1 MRPFADPRVLL
12 PLLLLAGCR
21 IVRELSPSEE
31 LSLVYSM
38 GPGTSSASAPAGGK
52 TSYSI
57 RSRGELVVETREQ
70 VPFARL
76 GVTTRTAS
84 KAERRAEG
92 IEGTAAVKVL
102 TVDPDGPAARA
113 GIAPGDLLTNIDGT
127 DLLSS
132 EHLRETL
139 RGTDPSGPVPILG
152 RRKGEPLGV
161 NATLEVRREPRRR
174 TEYRTLEHAHESSAF
189 GLEAST
195 VPEDLAAILFG
206 RPGPAVLLSD
216 VPVGT
221 PAYRAGLRQGDLVRT
236 LDGSEVRSSVE
247 LLDRLE
253 SAGGGRRA
261 VSAGGRVFETTLRGR
276 RGFGRSVTVNVP
288 LVFGWVSGPARRG
301 FDLVEG
307 LLFDWDSREL
317 PAPRRERRTRTSVSM
332 LLDLFSLDTSE
343 EGTRV
348 SLLWVIHFGSRG

>member
-1 MRPFADPRVLL
+1 MRPLAELRALV

-21 IVRELSPSEE
+21 IERELPPSEG
-31 LSLVYSM
+31 LSPVHSL
-38 GPGTSSASAPAGGK
+38 GPGISPASAPAGGK

-57 RSRGELVVETREQ
+57 RSRGELVIETREE

-84 KAERRAEG
+84 RAERRAEG
-92 IEGTAAVKVL
+92 IEGSAAVKVL
-102 TVDPDGPAARA
+102 TVEPDGPAARA

-132 EHLRETL
+132 EHLRELL
-139 RGTDPSGPVPILG
+139 RGTVPSGPVPVLG
-152 RRKGEPLGV
+152 RRRGEPFGV

-174 TEYRTLEHAHESSAF
+174 TEYRTLEHARETSAF

-195 VPEDLAAILFG
+195 VPEDLAAILFD
-206 RPGPAVLLSD
+206 RPGSVVLLSD
-216 VPVGT
+216 VQVGT
-221 PAYRAGLRQGDLVRT
+221 PAYRAGLRQGDVVHT
-236 LDGSEVRSSVE
+236 LDGSEVRSAPQF
-247 LLDRLE
+247 LDRLE
-253 SAGGGRRA
+253 TAGSGRLA
-261 VSAGGRVFETTLRGR
+261 VSAGGRVFETTLRGK
-276 RGFGRSVTVNVP
+276 RGFGRSVTVHFP
-288 LVFGWVSGPARRG
+288 LLFGWASGPDRRG
-301 FDLVEG
+301 FDLVGG

-317 PAPRRERRTRTSVSM
+317 PAPRRERRTRTRVSM

-348 SLLWVIHFGSRG
+348 SLLWLIHFGSRG